1 MKHWYSKETI
11 ESIWQKAKLVDGYN
25 PNIWRK
31 DFAGA
36 WIRHDSY
43 GAYNEYGWEIDHKKP
58 DVIGGN
64 DSIENLWPLH
74 WKNNQCKGD
83 MYPNFKTCITSKG
96 NNNIEKEQSWTWK
109 KNQ

>member
-1 MKHWYSKETI
+1 MGHWYSKETI
-11 ESIWQKAKLVDGYN
+11 EFIWQKAKLVDGYN

-58 DVIGGN
+58 NATGGN
-64 DSIENLWPLH
+64 DSIENLWALH
-74 WKNNQCKGD
+74 WKNNRSKGD
-83 MYPNFKTCITSKG
+83 MYPDFKTCITSEG